1 MQELEDIQL
10 NPIIEPTRVPFS
22 FDAIGWKILIVFIIL
37 LTIYLL
43 YKYYLN
49 FKKNQ
54 YRRDAVFKISEIQNN
69 SENSITEIVKQTMFQ
84 IKLTALETFGRNKVA
99 SLEGI
104 NWLQFLNESGKNT
117 NFELYQEEIINA
129 VYQDEFIEN
138 SNFNKDEFT
147 KTSIKWIKNHA

>member
-1 MQELEDIQL
+1 
-10 NPIIEPTRVPFS
+10 V
-22 FDAIGWKILIVFIIL
+22 
-37 LTIYLL
+37 YLL
-43 YKYYLN
+43 YKYYIN
-49 FKKNQ
+49 YKKNQ

-84 IKLTALETFGRNKVA
+84 IKLTALETFGRNEVA
-99 SLEGI
+99 SQEGI

>member
-1 MQELEDIQL
+1 VQELEDIQL
-10 NPIIEPTRVPFS
+10 NPIIEPTPVPFS
-22 FDAIGWKILIVFIIL
+22 FDAIGWKILLVFIIL
-37 LTIYLL
+37 LITYLL
-43 YKYYLN
+43 YKSFLN
-49 FKKNQ
+49 YKKNQ
-54 YRRDAVFKISEIQNN
+54 YRRDAAFKISEIHNN

-104 NWLQFLNESGKNT
+104 NWLQFLNDSGKNT
-117 NFELYQEEIINA
+117 NFVGYKEEIINA